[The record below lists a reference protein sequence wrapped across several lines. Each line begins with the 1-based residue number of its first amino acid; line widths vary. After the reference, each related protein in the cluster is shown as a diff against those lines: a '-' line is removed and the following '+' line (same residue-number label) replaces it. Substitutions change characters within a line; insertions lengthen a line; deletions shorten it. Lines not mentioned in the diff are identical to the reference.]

1 MTCNYQWLPSLNII
15 RASSWWDDWV
25 PRTLCLWEVKR
36 HRDKGEDLT
45 QEAGPGHA
53 WDTLA
58 GALVGASTG
67 RDGVAHW
74 RADIGVKAPTP
85 SCLWF
90 NQSI

>member
-15 RASSWWDDWV
+15 SSSSWWDDWV
-25 PRTLCLWEVKR
+25 PRTPCLWEVKR

-58 GALVGASTG
+58 GALVGS
-67 RDGVAHW
+67 
-74 RADIGVKAPTP
+74 K
-85 SCLWF
+85 CLKITHNLNTSVHILDF
-90 NQSI
+90 LDYFS